1 MAKTK
6 LPTWFPLRSDMMDGE
21 EWAALTVAER
31 ALFLT
36 MLRDANQRGGSWYKA
51 DMEYA
56 VEVKLSEDKVRRAR
70 CKFQA
75 LGIVDVVPG
84 FRSRGRAVATTYKAV
99 KWSRVPKKGEKA
111 FFAHMGRFFWEVLLE
126 RIRDGRFSH
135 ADIVVMAG
143 LTYLHAR
150 RPRRLKDES
159 LVANIAKSEIRR
171 VAGLENVQEHIEN
184 LYNGFTYSGGDH
196 LFAYRMTHTHVRLS
210 DLNLCDENAG
220 KNAEIDRN
228 RREGLK
234 NTIAA
239 KRVESRKE
247 RLLREYDAIVAR
259 HGPILDAKLAAY
271 IEHGLEPD
279 ISRVP
284 LEAVQAKVIQLR
296 GKDKWKM
303 IGDTAKT
310 NKEWLLEKHILPHLE
325 KMCVNPA

>member
-1 MAKTK
+1 MAKTD
-6 LPTWFPLRSDMMDGE
+6 LPTWFPLRSDMMDGV

-70 CKFQA
+70 RKFQA

-84 FRSRGRAVATTYKAV
+84 FRSRGKAVATTYKAV
-99 KWSRVPKKGEKA
+99 KWSKVPTKRDKV
-111 FFAHMGRFFWEVLLE
+111 FFAHMGRYFWDVLLE
-126 RIRDGRFSH
+126 RARNSRFSH
-135 ADIVVMAG
+135 ADIITMVG
-143 LTYLHAR
+143 LIYLHAR

-171 VAGLENVQEHIEN
+171 VTGLDNVQERIEN
-184 LYNGFTYSGGDH
+184 LYNGFTYNGGGH
-196 LFAYRMTHTHVRLS
+196 LFDYRIAHTHVRLS
-210 DLNLCDENAG
+210 DLNICDEDSNVELDG
-220 KNAEIDRN
+220 K

-234 NTIAA
+234 TVIAA
-239 KRVESRKE
+239 KREDARQE

-259 HGPILDAKLAAY
+259 HGPILNAKLAAY
-271 IEHGLEPD
+271 VEHGLKPD

-296 GKDKWKM
+296 GPEKWEEISNGVKA
-303 IGDTAKT
+303 D
-310 NKEWLLEKHILPHLE
+310 KEWLLKKDILPHLG
-325 KMCVNPA
+325 KSALGVPS